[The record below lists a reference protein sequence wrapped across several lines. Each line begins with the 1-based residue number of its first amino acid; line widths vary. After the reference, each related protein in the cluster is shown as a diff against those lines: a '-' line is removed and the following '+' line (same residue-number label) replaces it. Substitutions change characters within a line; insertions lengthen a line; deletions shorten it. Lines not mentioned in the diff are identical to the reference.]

1 MKVESTADA
10 ARLYPISEAARRR
23 GLIAL
28 LIDVFCM
35 YCGFFMV
42 VPLIS
47 IHYVDG
53 LGWAAASIGLVL
65 ALRQLTQQGLTLFG
79 GILADQIGVKVLICS
94 GLAVRIAGFA
104 LMAWATTL
112 PLLLVSTLLAAIGGA
127 LFESP
132 RAAAIAALTRPEERQ
147 RFYSLA
153 GVIGGLGMAIGPLLG
168 AALLRVDFAVVALVG
183 AGCFTINLIQTII
196 MLPPVRVAAA
206 PGRFGHGV
214 GLVLHDR
221 PFLTYTLLLMGYWFM
236 WVQLSIALPLVAT
249 RLTGTSDSVGLIYAV
264 NATMTIGLQY
274 PLLRFLAPRARPLA
288 LLALGVGL
296 MSGGL
301 GGVALAHSLAALV
314 LCVIVFSLGALLVQ
328 PTQQTVIA
336 SLADPAALGS
346 YFGFSSLAL
355 ALGGGLGNFSG
366 GLLYGLGQQYAM
378 PALPWLIFCAVG
390 ASAAL
395 GLALLDRKRERVV
408 GGPLAAPY
416 AAQTHNT

>member
-1 MKVESTADA
+1 MKVESTPGASPPN
-10 ARLYPISEAARRR
+10 PISEPARRR

-35 YCGFFMV
+35 YTGFFMV

-79 GILADQIGVKVLICS
+79 GVLADQVGAKVLICS
-94 GLAVRIAGFA
+94 GLAVRIAGFV

-112 PLLLVSTLLAAIGGA
+112 PLLLASTLLAAIGGA

-183 AGCFTINLIQTII
+183 AGCFTLNLVQTIV
-196 MLPPVRVAAA
+196 MLPPVRVSVE
-206 PGRFGHGV
+206 PGRFGYGI
-214 GLVLHDR
+214 GLVLRDR
-221 PFLTYTLLLMGYWFM
+221 PFLTYTLLLMGFWFM
-236 WVQLSIALPLVAT
+236 WVQLSISLPLVAAQ
-249 RLTGTSDSVGLIYAV
+249 LTGTSDSVGLIYAV
-264 NATMTIGLQY
+264 NAILTIGLQY
-274 PLLRFLAPRARPLA
+274 PLLRFLTPRARPLA
-288 LLALGVGL
+288 LLTLGIGL

-301 GGVALAHSLAALV
+301 GGVALAHSLAALIV
-314 LCVIVFSLGALLVQ
+314 CVIVFSVGALLVQ

-366 GLLYGLGQQYAM
+366 GLLYGLGQQYAI
-378 PALPWLIFCAVG
+378 PALPWLIFCVVG
-390 ASAAL
+390 ASAAF
-395 GLALLDRKRERVV
+395 GLALLDHRRTRAAN
-408 GGPLAAPY
+408 GPIAAARAP
-416 AAQTHNT
+416 QTH